1 VLQKIFIITQRLIE
15 LQAFGCLIYHFEC
28 LVKVDTN
35 LVLVQCHHRI
45 DGTGSNGLPPVLKF
59 MLLIQSCAYVNPE
72 WLLMPKQISILKI
85 GKLRSLFRVNRL
97 PFVFGDHYIVHS
109 GKKQLSI
116 GAQIPIEHVLP
127 ECIMIPNHCTK
138 KKNRWF

>member
-1 VLQKIFIITQRLIE
+1 
-15 LQAFGCLIYHFEC
+15 
-28 LVKVDTN
+28 
-35 LVLVQCHHRI
+35 
-45 DGTGSNGLPPVLKF
+45 
-59 MLLIQSCAYVNPE
+59 
-72 WLLMPKQISILKI
+72 
-85 GKLRSLFRVNRL
+85 VNRL

>member
-1 VLQKIFIITQRLIE
+1 MPSYIYILTYVMFILEIFNQTLALVSIFFVLQPVDQEFRWFLGASCLKIHASDTDW
-15 LQAFGCLIYHFEC
+15 H
-28 LVKVDTN
+28 KV
-35 LVLVQCHHRI
+35 VH
-45 DGTGSNGLPPVLKF
+45 
-59 MLLIQSCAYVNPE
+59 VNPE

-85 GKLRSLFRVNRL
+85 GKLRRVNKL

-127 ECIMIPNHCTK
+127 ECVMIPNHCTK